1 MNKLR
6 KGNFLNFGG
15 LNFFYFTIWT
25 LIITFLP
32 LWLNNEANLDTA
44 QAGIVFATMSVVAIF
59 LEPIYGI
66 IQDKLGLKKYLFAF
80 VVLCLLM
87 IGPFFEFAFLPLLNF
102 NTFLGGIAGGTFLS
116 LCLYSGVGVVEA
128 YTERSS
134 RANNFEYGHARLF
147 GSLAGGA
154 FAFIGGI
161 LFVRDPDSIFWIC
174 TFSAILLGILLWT
187 VKVNKLDYQKD
198 DTVKDEKSYVNK
210 DSILS
215 VFKNKSFWGLCLL
228 IIGSASLYDVFDQQ
242 FPNYF
247 VSFFPDPSNGES
259 LFSRLT
265 SVQIFLEA
273 GFMVLAPW
281 FINKIGAKNGLI
293 LYGLILFI
301 RIIGTAF
308 STTPLLLA
316 FWKLL
321 AAIEMPLM
329 LISIM
334 KYIAGVFD
342 VRLSATVYM
351 LGFNVAKQLGVAFF
365 SLFMGSLY
373 VSLGF
378 QNAYIVMSIIVL
390 AFIIPGALLMRS
402 DRTRNQSLIPSENFY
417 QVSSP
422 KSKTDI

>member
-1 MNKLR
+1 MNNLK
-6 KGNFLNFGG
+6 KGNFWNFGG
-15 LNFFYFTIWT
+15 LNFFYFTVWT

-32 LWLNNEANLDTA
+32 LWLNNEANLNTA

-59 LEPIYGI
+59 LEPIYGV

-87 IGPFFEFAFLPLLNF
+87 IGPFFEFAFLPLLGF
-102 NTFLGGIAGGTFLS
+102 NVAFGSIVGGAFLS

-134 RANNFEYGHARLF
+134 RANDFEYGHARLF
-147 GSLAGGA
+147 GSLAGGV
-154 FAFIGGI
+154 FAFVGGI
-161 LFVRDPDSIFWIC
+161 MFVRDPFSIFWIC
-174 TFSAILLGILLWT
+174 TFSAVLLGVLLWMVR
-187 VKVNKLDYQKD
+187 VKKLDYQKD
-198 DTVKDEKSYVNK
+198 ETVKDETAYVNK
-210 DSILS
+210 ESILQ
-215 VFKNKSFWGLCLL
+215 VFKRKSFWGLCLL

-247 VSFFPDPSNGES
+247 VSFFSEPSNGES
-259 LFSRLT
+259 IFSRLA

-293 LYGLILFI
+293 LYGVILFI

-329 LISIM
+329 LVSIM
-334 KYIAGVFD
+334 KYIVGVFD
-342 VRLSATVYM
+342 ARLSATVYM

-378 QNAYIVMSIIVL
+378 QNAYFIMSAIVL
-390 AFIIPGALLMRS
+390 AFIIPGALLMKS
-402 DRTRNQSLIPSENFY
+402 DQAKLKKEY
-417 QVSSP
+417 QAQKVS
-422 KSKTDI
+422 